1 MGFSD
6 KLTTEQEL
14 CILRGRVEA
23 TIEYIRTYQYSPD
36 KEVILAMLGGTA
48 STAHKE
54 EATERLE
61 GDNW

>member
-1 MGFSD
+1 MGYSE

-48 STAHKE
+48 KKEDKSTDS
-54 EATERLE
+54 RPFE
-61 GDNW
+61 GDDW